1 MKKNKYFFILIM
13 MFAIILAGV
22 LGACEDMPSNITI
35 KFMLDKDTEYVS
47 VKIVNGKITLP
58 ENPTKEGFTF
68 DGWFSDLSLEKAFDE
83 NAIFNSE
90 IKVYAKFTKNVVPPV
105 KVTEFKVKFMAN
117 ATTIYIE
124 KETINNI
131 VTAPSVPTTEI
142 GYEFLGWYTDV
153 ELTTQ
158 FDFATKLTAPIT
170 LYPKITKKLSNPE
183 KFINALKNSLHA
195 VVDGR
200 VASSINWVNDGS
212 PEYQAVCQSLKYE
225 GFLLKN
231 GQGYCGTESVFSA
244 TNIRRNIST
253 IKLVNGKLLSYE
265 YTSSSAYK
273 IEVDE
278 YYWQNITENT
288 FSVLFSLYDSLK
300 GDFSKI
306 DNLSMADIGGID
318 CTVNYSEQGSK
329 LIVTV
334 SNSAVQEIIFSVEN
348 GYFVDIIHDFES
360 IPVKEI
366 IEYDTKTE
374 ADLKFAEGTTE
385 ETYKKE
391 YVVNFMHPSI
401 SSKSI
406 ITNDCKISNKTIILE
421 AGYELLGW
429 YTDVELTKQFDFNT
443 IITANMKLYPKIG
456 MTMSNEDYFFASLQN
471 TMRKID
477 EGCFSSVT
485 QLEYTG
491 SVTLKNEAF
500 LLPDGQCYFSAN
512 ATFNGETNNTFTM
525 VKNINGALM
534 AFQNDSNTAQK
545 FQVDQY
551 FWKKASGASYIMTM
565 YKENDG
571 LIEICNKD
579 SFGKTTQLS
588 YKKDGSKLIVTTTD
602 TEHSEGNG
610 WEFIVENGLLVCF
623 KMPYIDQ
630 TGTGYV
636 VENIMYNAKTA
647 QDLKFAVGKTENDY
661 TLATNQ
667 VRVSVELVIGDGQ
680 NASYIVGKR
689 QLLCDRGTL
698 LSGIKVTD
706 LSEEQT
712 YTSCQNPLTKD
723 LETYFTFEGKY
734 YDKQLTVP
742 ADGAKVLYD
751 EQQIY
756 WKVTLKTD

>member
-1 MKKNKYFFILIM
+1 
-13 MFAIILAGV
+13 
-22 LGACEDMPSNITI
+22 
-35 KFMLDKDTEYVS
+35 
-47 VKIVNGKITLP
+47 
-58 ENPTKEGFTF
+58 
-68 DGWFSDLSLEKAFDE
+68 
-83 NAIFNSE
+83 
-90 IKVYAKFTKNVVPPV
+90 
-105 KVTEFKVKFMAN
+105 
-117 ATTIYIE
+117 
-124 KETINNI
+124 
-131 VTAPSVPTTEI
+131 
-142 GYEFLGWYTDV
+142 
-153 ELTTQ
+153 
-158 FDFATKLTAPIT
+158 
-170 LYPKITKKLSNPE
+170 
-183 KFINALKNSLHA
+183 
-195 VVDGR
+195 
-200 VASSINWVNDGS
+200 
-212 PEYQAVCQSLKYE
+212 
-225 GFLLKN
+225 
-231 GQGYCGTESVFSA
+231 
-244 TNIRRNIST
+244 
-253 IKLVNGKLLSYE
+253 
-265 YTSSSAYK
+265 
-273 IEVDE
+273 
-278 YYWQNITENT
+278 
-288 FSVLFSLYDSLK
+288 
-300 GDFSKI
+300 
-306 DNLSMADIGGID
+306 
-318 CTVNYSEQGSK
+318 
-329 LIVTV
+329 
-334 SNSAVQEIIFSVEN
+334 
-348 GYFVDIIHDFES
+348 
-360 IPVKEI
+360 
-366 IEYDTKTE
+366 
-374 ADLKFAEGTTE
+374 
-385 ETYKKE
+385 
-391 YVVNFMHPSI
+391 
-401 SSKSI
+401 
-406 ITNDCKISNKTIILE
+406 
-421 AGYELLGW
+421 
-429 YTDVELTKQFDFNT
+429 
-443 IITANMKLYPKIG
+443 
-456 MTMSNEDYFFASLQN
+456 
-471 TMRKID
+471 
-477 EGCFSSVT
+477 
-485 QLEYTG
+485 
-491 SVTLKNEAF
+491 
-500 LLPDGQCYFSAN
+500 

-571 LIEICNKD
+571 LIEIYNKD

-742 ADGAKVLYD
+742 ADGAKGLYD

-756 WKVTLKTD
+756 WKVTQKTDTAILTFYGVPSESTMTKVFIRKKGEQFDTTILGENISKIKDKTTGNVCESNFKILDSGMYEYVLKGHISAGIEPIPPAQNYRTFFNEYGVDNTICQLPNVYEGKKIVGYYMLGDKTKTLVVDFATGKNLSYKDGVNVRLAPLFETL